1 MLHITPGLLQD
12 FIFWLAVLTGGLLG
26 GFTGFFLPE
35 IAAGEIRD
43 GRSLLRGAGAGLL
56 HHWAAGQALP
66 GAAALG
72 VLHPARILGDRRSP
86 PAKSGMGAACFAV
99 LELVYCTIGLL
110 DRRFPVQLHSAYF
123 TLREFSETNA
133 WERLA
138 KLRGW
143 AVVGYQLPAHW
154 L

>member
-1 MLHITPGLLQD
+1 
-12 FIFWLAVLTGGLLG
+12 
-26 GFTGFFLPE
+26 
-35 IAAGEIRD
+35 
-43 GRSLLRGAGAGLL
+43 
-56 HHWAAGQALP
+56 
-66 GAAALG
+66 
-72 VLHPARILGDRRSP
+72 
-86 PAKSGMGAACFAV
+86 MGAACFAV

-154 L
+154 LP

>member
-1 MLHITPGLLQD
+1 MLASFPQRRRLCAILCGLAGGILGGQAMLHITPGLLQD

-72 VLHPARILGDRRSP
+72 VLHPARILGDQCMGAP
-86 PAKSGMGAACFAV
+86 GKAQGMGSRRLPVARALAA
-99 LELVYCTIGLL
+99 LN
-110 DRRFPVQLHSAYF
+110 
-123 TLREFSETNA
+123 SE
-133 WERLA
+133 R
-138 KLRGW
+138 
-143 AVVGYQLPAHW
+143 
-154 L
+154 